1 MHLRINKM
9 TTVCRQYLILLNR
22 FLLLFFLFLS
32 LRTEIPLSVLF
43 REHIFGK
50 QRIVS
55 NYEKVVTDPGKLV
68 E

>member
-22 FLLLFFLFLS
+22 FLLLSFFLS